1 MKPLI
6 LFLQAFG
13 TFADECIIPLKDIG
27 KDSVFLITG
36 DTGAG
41 KTTIFDAITF
51 ALYGEASGDV
61 RNAKSFRSH
70 YAKPDKDTRVG
81 LYFSCGNKYY
91 YIERSPSYERKKLR
105 GEGTKMTDSYACL
118 YCFGKDIS
126 DETDLIY
133 KEFSIVVDDEA
144 KYILYGYKD
153 VSEKIIEITGINA
166 DQFKKIVMIA
176 QGEFRKFLLAGSDEK
191 EKILR
196 NLFQTSSCEYVQK
209 SLKEILDAESKKS
222 SRLENYI
229 ENIFNSVSPSQD
241 YLYDKYEERFNEDG
255 VGASLELV
263 NILKQSAKLE
273 EEDYINLDKKE
284 KVIQKRKEEISKNI
298 VNGENNNKLI
308 DELSV
313 VRRKLKKA
321 ISILENLKQEH
332 DKDLRDLSLVPS
344 LQEKATLI
352 KDSLPRYE
360 ETDNLKLQ
368 FDEINNKIKIME
380 KSLNNNQ
387 LMLQKYYKNRDES
400 EIYLKNC
407 SETELRI
414 SECER
419 ILDSSNIQIKKFEKI
434 IHNVVILNTE
444 QIKQRKLSKKVQQ
457 LYKKYSDEYDMYSVL
472 ERAFFDGIVGGLAKK
487 LKDNE
492 PCPVCGSKLHPDKA
506 KYTEKTV
513 SEAERN
519 KARLSLDDTYKIYN
533 EALQEF
539 EGRKAKIETIEKTIK
554 EDISEFDISYEME
567 LSKIANV
574 INEKKFE
581 AGVIIEENKIIKQ
594 KLQNQQAE
602 KNKKEKELEIIKI
615 EIFKLEKD
623 IEKMQNEISD
633 IRSVSIKI
641 SFEYDNLIKSLSFE
655 SYSKAK
661 DVLNNLE
668 NKILTLQS
676 NEKHSNDNLHS
687 AEIEKTKYEADE
699 KRLEEQTK
707 GITYFDIEQAK
718 TEYNSLENEQSK
730 VRKEENKCQQQLKL
744 LNDACKNVEENI
756 PNLKQSKNKY
766 LKLEELYKLT
776 SGQGYKKISF
786 ERFVQTYYFNNILLY
801 ANDNLQKL
809 SSGRYRFERR
819 ISEYDKRKTAGLNLD
834 VRDFYTGQSRNV
846 ETLSGGET
854 FLASLALALGL
865 STAVQQQSGGIRME
879 SMFIDEGFG
888 TLDTESLD
896 RAVKLL
902 DNLSDKNRMVGI
914 ISHVPEL
921 SERFEKQ
928 IHVKRGN
935 NGSSI
940 EFIF

>member
-13 TFADECIIPLKDIG
+13 TFADECIIPFKDIG

-105 GEGTKMTDSYACL
+105 GEGTKMTDSYVCL

-153 VSEKIIEITGINA
+153 VLEKIIEITGINA

-209 SLKEILDAESKKS
+209 SLKEILDAENKKS
-222 SRLENYI
+222 SKLENYI
-229 ENIFNSVSPSQD
+229 ESIFNSVSPSQD
-241 YLYDKYEERFNEDG
+241 NLNYRYEHHLKYG
-255 VGASLELV
+255 AGASSELV

-273 EEDYINLDKKE
+273 EENYISLDNKE
-284 KVIQKRKEEISKNI
+284 KAIQKQKEEISKNI
-298 VNGENNNKLI
+298 VKGENNNKLI
-308 DELSV
+308 DELNSV
-313 VRRKLKKA
+313 RIKLKKV

-332 DKDLRDLSLVPS
+332 DKDLRDLSVVPS

-368 FDEINNKIKIME
+368 SDEINNKIKIME

-407 SETELRI
+407 SETELKI

-419 ILDSSNIQIKKFEKI
+419 VIDSNNIQIKKFEKI

-492 PCPVCGSKLHPDKA
+492 PCPVCGSRLHPDKA
-506 KYTEKTV
+506 QYTEKTV

-581 AGVIIEENKIIKQ
+581 ASVIIEENKIIKQ

-602 KNKKEKELEIIKI
+602 KNKKEKELENIKT
-615 EIFKLEKD
+615 EISKLEKN

-633 IRSVSIKI
+633 IKSEAIKI
-641 SFEYDNLIKSLSFE
+641 NSDYEHLIKSLTFE
-655 SYSKAK
+655 SYAEAKKA
-661 DVLNNLE
+661 LSNLE
-668 NKILTLQS
+668 NKIFTLQS
-676 NEKHSNDNLHS
+676 NEKHSSDNLHN
-687 AEIEKTKYEADE
+687 AEIEKAKYEADE

-718 TEYNSLENEQSK
+718 AEYNSLENEQSK
-730 VRKEENKCQQQLKL
+730 VRKESNKCQQQLKS
-744 LNDACKNVEENI
+744 LNDACKNVENSI
-756 PNLKQSKNKY
+756 PDLKQSKDKY

-819 ISEYDKRKTAGLNLD
+819 ISEDDKRKTAGLNLD

-879 SMFIDEGFG
+879 AMFIDEGFG

-928 IHVKRGN
+928 IHVKRSN

-940 EFIF
+940 ELLV